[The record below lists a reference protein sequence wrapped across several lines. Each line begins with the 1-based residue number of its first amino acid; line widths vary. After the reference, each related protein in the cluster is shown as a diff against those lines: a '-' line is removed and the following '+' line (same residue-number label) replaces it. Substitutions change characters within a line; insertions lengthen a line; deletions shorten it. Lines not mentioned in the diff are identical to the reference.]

1 MAAFIYSLCAVTSC
15 LCAVFLLRSYFRSR
29 YRLLLWA
36 GVCFLGLTI
45 NNVLM
50 VADKIIFPHEYM
62 LTIRLA
68 VALVA
73 MFFLLY
79 GLIFDE

>member
-1 MAAFIYSLCAVTSC
+1 MAAFIYSLCAITSS
-15 LCAVFLLRSYFRSR
+15 LCAILLLRSYFESR

-45 NNVLM
+45 NNILM
-50 VADKIIFPHEYM
+50 VADKVLFPQEYM
-62 LTIRLA
+62 LTLRLVVALLA
-68 VALVA
+68 VS
-73 MFFLLY
+73 FLLY

>member
-1 MAAFIYSLCAVTSC
+1 MAAFIYSLCALTSC
-15 LCAVFLLRSYFRSR
+15 VCAILLLRSYFNSR

-36 GVCFLGLTI
+36 GICFFGLTI
-45 NNVLM
+45 NNILM
-50 VADKIIFPHEYM
+50 ITDKILFPHEYM

-68 VALVA
+68 VALLAV
-73 MFFLLY
+73 FFLLY

>member
-15 LCAVFLLRSYFRSR
+15 LCAVFLLRGYLQSR

-36 GVCFLGLTI
+36 GICFLGLTI
-45 NNVLM
+45 NNVLI
-50 VADKIIFPHEYM
+50 VADKIIFPNVDM
-62 LTIRLA
+62 LTIRL
-68 VALVA
+68 VITLVA
-73 MFFLLY
+73 VGFLLY